1 MFSPKLKRD
10 NYSFSVSLE
19 KATFFFFFSFLSKI
33 AEKSKKNFLFCV
45 GNSFSSFLQFVM
57 SNFPDFMQYTNRYLS
72 VKPPSPIHNTNIY
85 SPKCLQYCLQ
95 WLSTLSF
102 PSKGHCFFFHPFES
116 NWDCMNVMNEYIL
129 LLYMLLCIDGRS

>member
-19 KATFFFFFSFLSKI
+19 KATFFFFLKQNRW
-33 AEKSKKNFLFCV
+33 KKQKEIFVLCM

-72 VKPPSPIHNTNIY
+72 VKPPSAIYNINIY
-85 SPKCLQYCLQ
+85 SLKSLQYYLQ
-95 WLSTLSF
+95 WLSTLSS
-102 PSKGHCFFFHPFES
+102 PSKGHCFFFHSFEG
-116 NWDCMNVMNEYIL
+116 NWDCMNLMNEYIL
-129 LLYMLLCIDGRS
+129 LLYMLLCTDGHS